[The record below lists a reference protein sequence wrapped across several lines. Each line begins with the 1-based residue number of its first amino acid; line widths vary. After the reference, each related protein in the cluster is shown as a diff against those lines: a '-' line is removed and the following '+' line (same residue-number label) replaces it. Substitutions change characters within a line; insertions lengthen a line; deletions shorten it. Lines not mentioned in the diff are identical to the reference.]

1 MAIGVF
7 GLQVAYRL
15 KRLEVMSLD
24 DTYGW
29 FGGGR
34 NPASVSIVDR
44 IDFSNDTGTAN
55 IRGSLSLARDQLAA
69 TGNSNY
75 GWFGGGSGVSTVD
88 RIDFSSDSSTASVRG
103 SLSEARQQLTATG
116 NSNYGWFGGGFPTT
130 STVDRIDF
138 SNDSST
144 ASPRGPLS
152 VARFEST
159 ATGNSN
165 YGWFCGGKQ
174 APAPSKVST
183 VDRIDFS
190 NDSPTVSVRGPL
202 SAARGYVGGATGNSN
217 YGWFGGGDFPQVS
230 IVDRIDFSNDS
241 STALIRG
248 PLSSTR
254 YRLAATGNSNYGW
267 FGVGS
272 FAVSIVDRIDFSNDS
287 ATASIRGPLSVSRR
301 SYAATSGQAKGPAIK
316 LQKAGNFGWF
326 DGGASSVS
334 IIDRIDFSN
343 DSVTASPRGLPSLQR
358 QASAATG
365 NSNYGWFGGG
375 TTPTPA
381 IVSTVDRIDFSN
393 DSSTASV
400 RGPLSSEKSQF
411 AATGNSNYGW
421 FGGGLIPGPAVTSVV
436 ERINFSNDS
445 ATASPRSLLSA
456 PTGIKFSAA
465 TGNSNYGWF
474 GGGTT
479 TATAPNPLLSTVDR
493 IDFSNDSST
502 VSVRGPLFTSRLGA
516 SATGNSN
523 YGWFGGG
530 QTNTTGTLQTSRV
543 ERINFSNDS
552 ATASVRGP
560 LTLTRQQSAATG
572 NSNYGWFGGGS
583 TPGTPGASAIVNS
596 INFSN
601 DLSTAS
607 VRGPIFF
614 NISRANLAATSN
626 STR

>member
-15 KRLEVMSLD
+15 KRLEVMS
-24 DTYGW
+24 TTNTHGW
-29 FGGGR
+29 FGGGV
-34 NPASVSIVDR
+34 NPATPATFSTVDR

-55 IRGSLSLARDQLAA
+55 IRGSL
-69 TGNSNY
+69 N
-75 GWFGGGSGVSTVD
+75 
-88 RIDFSSDSSTASVRG
+88 
-103 SLSEARQQLTATG
+103 
-116 NSNYGWFGGGFPTT
+116 
-130 STVDRIDF
+130 
-138 SNDSST
+138 
-144 ASPRGPLS
+144 
-152 VARFEST
+152 
-159 ATGNSN
+159 
-165 YGWFCGGKQ
+165 
-174 APAPSKVST
+174 APA
-183 VDRIDFS
+183 
-190 NDSPTVSVRGPL
+190 G
-202 SAARGYVGGATGNSN
+202 
-217 YGWFGGGDFPQVS
+217 
-230 IVDRIDFSNDS
+230 
-241 STALIRG
+241 
-248 PLSSTR
+248 
-254 YRLAATGNSNYGW
+254 
-267 FGVGS
+267 
-272 FAVSIVDRIDFSNDS
+272 
-287 ATASIRGPLSVSRR
+287 
-301 SYAATSGQAKGPAIK
+301 
-316 LQKAGNFGWF
+316 
-326 DGGASSVS
+326 
-334 IIDRIDFSN
+334 
-343 DSVTASPRGLPSLQR
+343 R
-358 QASAATG
+358 Q
-365 NSNYGWFGGG
+365 
-375 TTPTPA
+375 
-381 IVSTVDRIDFSN
+381 
-393 DSSTASV
+393 
-400 RGPLSSEKSQF
+400 LL

-479 TATAPNPLLSTVDR
+479 TATAPNPLLSTLDR

-530 QTNTTGTLQTSRV
+530 QTNTTGTLQTSVV

-626 STR
+626 TPT